1 MIVCS
6 IESPGQYAQDLN
18 ESFQIN
24 VVGNIQLF
32 NAFIPLISKGEVRKV
47 IALGSMSADIDLTA
61 KYDLSTTGPYSI
73 SKAALNMA
81 VAKYSAEFREKG
93 ILFMSIAPGA
103 TDTFSSTKREA
114 LHLKSFPIAND

>member
-1 MIVCS
+1 MISCS
-6 IESPGQYAQDLN
+6 IESPEQYAQDLN

-32 NAFIPLISKGEVRKV
+32 NAFIPLISKGGVKKV
-47 IALGSMSADIDLTA
+47 ITLGSMSADIDLTA
-61 KYDLSTTGPYSI
+61 KYDLSTAGPYSI

-103 TDTFSSTKREA
+103 TDTFSSTKRKASHPEVLIRA
-114 LHLKSFPIAND
+114 DD